1 MPDYELIARE
11 FEKAGKPE
19 LAAKYRAM
27 AGQAQPSAPAPAP
40 ARVERPV
47 RQQQRPAPEPVQFV
61 PPEEQDVA
69 QTEYITRLR
78 ADVAAGR
85 ESVEELNRATGYT
98 MTEEEL
104 AAARPPSPLD
114 TTTFLRAPA
123 ERLTEQLY
131 RASVPATAQFMAGT
145 MSGEE
150 AAARAREEA
159 RRRRTAAPA
168 PAVVPSPVMERP
180 APKPITPGL
189 GTFYTEALDVVMP
202 GTRAEERDVVAG
214 LIDLRTELSR
224 LQEEAEV
231 EYVNQGYTRE
241 SAKAQAQKDVA
252 DVLAIRTGIEGE
264 PVSRGFGVGDYIP
277 LVREFPFYRESRIDF
292 GAEGPAQ
299 IREESGA
306 LRPATQ
312 GEQLRESFAR
322 QTLLTPQE
330 AAARRQVRAVEREE
344 AVAAA
349 GGRILLPQY
358 EEELRQKIIDNTD
371 PYFSNLLTSRDPQSG
386 TVIETKLGSFL
397 RSTGLISTII
407 NEAALALPLFYEV
420 DEQGNPVDPNSF
432 AFKANDFVT
441 RGLERM
447 GVSAQDAK
455 DMTSGVVGGSVV
467 PLGLPMPFQP
477 IQRKEPTV
485 IDPTGFRGV
494 SETETFVGDVALS
507 LAKGR
512 FLGDELA
519 SMPGYTAD
527 LAEGLYANNVPMG
540 TGDRLMWDESKQLAI
555 IGYPLVFGAGSE
567 MVYGIGPFAAAG
579 KVARATGKGIKA
591 ASMVG
596 DLSDAATRAQKL
608 NDAST
613 LQRFIYGVGEN
624 IEAPIEASK
633 KRQNARIIQDLMDY
647 KAAKPDVDLLL
658 DASEARKVASDTIAK
673 DTLTPYV
680 LMQMM
685 RSNAVS
691 TVGDLR
697 AIAGD
702 SLSGAEFMRSA
713 GLSGLPDST
722 PLRQSLAYGVPTRM
736 QGGAPA
742 STMDDQIKR
751 AYKEFLRTV
760 HNAEIEAIL
769 ADTRATDD
777 IKAARIFA
785 LLGDSNTV
793 GLPFEANITAR
804 DYFDAALLRQ
814 QTGQFSPQDAG
825 IFALAAKAVNDP
837 KQADTTAGIIA
848 KFFPKNNLSYPAV
861 KAGSPI
867 YKTLNEFGRAL
878 ANQGARPLP
887 FTGTGRPVP
896 QVRVPPTPP
905 LRGPLAESYLRRTGG
920 NLPEW
925 SSVAAAPDL
934 YRDAAIS
941 AGSRAVEATLENLIP
956 DDLVFVTSTLMAP
969 RQRLTPEV
977 FEAVRKDVDLV
988 DLDVV
993 PQLGPAINGR
1003 RTVVYDWTTND
1014 VYGDIATR
1022 STVALGGAEA
1032 VRRSPLKKSIIDALT
1047 NDQPLTAAQHQ
1058 VLDDALRTQ
1067 AFRRVL
1073 GTSAKEAVFAG
1084 AQTQQARVPTTQ
1096 LDVLSALE
1104 ERVPGLATGEARP
1117 RLRRSFAEARE
1128 PSAPSLAAGA
1138 FVLSKEAVGSML
1150 VKAGR
1155 QFNKDNITELG
1166 RNLRDNLVMSQTP
1179 VAFETTVEAA
1189 QRRISSIADNFQRE
1203 VRDEALRTKDPVAAF
1218 DAVVARRVARD
1229 ERVYQESMLR
1239 GVKNLMDQGL
1249 DEDEAYSILAYQSR
1263 AGKDQKALGELIAA
1277 EGVVKDAKQLAEKA
1291 AYQEMMEDNWASL
1304 LQSFFGKELYL
1315 SVIGPDYKTLDPYI
1329 YRVSPTGDR
1338 VPRQITLAEVRD
1350 VIAAVRRDNPTLI
1363 ARGLQ
1368 RGKLPF
1374 GEVVT
1379 QLTKGR
1385 LRGTD
1390 DAVFETLTAWAM
1402 DRDKQFFVREA
1413 VTDLFDN
1420 NPWMVTDLLPTS
1432 SAATGGFRG
1441 VVEADAIATGR
1452 QRVLGGLEALA
1463 LKAAEIEAAKRS
1475 GTPLP
1480 LNAAEIDARSRMQAR
1495 YGGSTQLRDAYVGR
1509 TLFNTPKGA
1518 EVRVPG
1524 TPFMRKMDD
1533 FRMDGKPQNFD
1544 GEAGLYTSRL
1554 DNILVRAYRNL
1565 DARTRRELVETVYA
1579 KMLAEGTQTP
1589 DIAILAAERL
1599 DNPDLRLLFFEKK
1612 ATSEAIARVV
1622 SNIQDQA
1629 ALQGRYSLNPQDAA
1643 LLSAIEAA
1651 KRAGASE
1658 FEIVQEMR
1666 RALLGTAIESFVL
1679 PAAQEMQQN
1688 LRAYGWAPDLA
1699 SSRQD
1704 LVTLVGNVDMA
1715 DPRFVLAGQD
1725 FVEDLSKL
1733 RVQAMNG
1740 ELAEKLDTLQ
1750 RSDLLARAMGGNG
1763 NAAGQYVMTVV
1774 SDALTLPR
1782 TLAAGGLL
1790 AGGLYA
1796 QPLFDDSSFVVPIP
1810 LPNTRYLGVNIMT
1823 APFIAATSLG
1833 TMGALRV
1840 MTDVGGDVGMLGAR
1854 EQARQSGRQV
1864 AAQAPDFLSRPLVN
1878 TLQPGTPTDV
1888 LFSSVTGKQWTRTE
1902 FFDAVERNSLNL
1914 SMGGVE
1920 FADAYAR
1927 DLARDARLTAEGIK
1941 AGPLR
1946 QYVLR
1951 NIDPTRT
1958 GIYQYIANSM
1968 DRAVRQNVFAT
1979 ALKNGM
1985 PEEQAAA
1992 LARASMLDYGANKYT
2007 KFLNKYVMFLAF
2019 REAMA
2024 REVIS
2029 SLTRD
2034 PSAITRTISL
2044 HQDLSKQMDGE
2055 LQADHAK
2062 TRLPF
2067 PKTFVFDNTAASRN
2081 YGPSSPGLDMYADM
2095 AQFAGWVLQTGADD
2109 IPPGT
2114 LAQAVADES
2123 LSPIA
2128 NYILSDARARPSM
2141 SGKGQK
2147 VPDEW
2152 VAYAIQNSPNG
2163 IWPWMKETYNIK
2175 PVVVEREKAPGRL
2188 TAVDPQ
2194 APQLGRTEYRFAS
2207 PKDHARF
2214 MRDLAVLQ
2222 ILGFERTTSDYTK
2235 AGLTYGVEDYINP
2248 KKRGLPST
2256 LGFLSGL
2263 ETALGSESPEALVER
2278 ALREQQQAVRAREPK
2293 Q

>member
-1 MPDYELIARE
+1 ME
-11 FEKAGKPE
+11 
-19 LAAKYRAM
+19 
-27 AGQAQPSAPAPAP
+27 
-40 ARVERPV
+40 
-47 RQQQRPAPEPVQFV
+47 FV
-61 PPEEQDVA
+61 PAEEQDAA
-69 QTEYITRLR
+69 QQDYEARLR
-78 ADVAAGR
+78 DDYARGAISAEALR
-85 ESVEELNRATGYT
+85 EGTGYT
-98 MTEEEL
+98 ITDAELRALRPPRPLDTSALLRAPNERMTEE
-104 AAARPPSPLD
+104 
-114 TTTFLRAPA
+114 
-123 ERLTEQLY
+123 LY
-131 RASVPATAQFMAGT
+131 RASVPVTEQFMAGT

-150 AAARAREEA
+150 AAARSREEA
-159 RRRRTAAPA
+159 RRRRQAPA
-168 PAVVPSPVMERP
+168 SAIVPSPVVEPP
-180 APKPITPGL
+180 ARTPITPGL
-189 GTFYTEALDVVMP
+189 GTFYQEALDVVMP

-214 LIDLRTELSR
+214 LIDLRREMAR
-224 LQEEAEV
+224 LQDEAEV
-231 EYVNQGYTRE
+231 EYVKQGYTQD
-241 SAKAQAQKDVA
+241 SAKAQAAKDVA
-252 DVLAIRTGIEGE
+252 DVLALRTGVEGE

-292 GAEGPAQ
+292 AAPGPAQ
-299 IREESGA
+299 IRDESGA
-306 LRPATQ
+306 VRPATQ

-330 AAARRQVRAVEREE
+330 AAARRQVRSVEREE

-349 GGRILLPQY
+349 GGRILLPEY
-358 EEELRQKIIDNTD
+358 EEELRQKIVENTD
-371 PYFSNLLTSRDPQSG
+371 PYFTDIMTSRDPQTG
-386 TVIETKLGSFL
+386 TVIETKLGAFL
-397 RSTGLISTII
+397 RSTGLISTIA

-420 DEQGNPVDPNSF
+420 DEQGNPVNPNSF
-432 AFKANDFVT
+432 AFKANDFMT
-441 RGLERM
+441 RSLERM
-447 GVSAQDAK
+447 GVSPQDAQ
-455 DMTSGVVGGSVV
+455 DMTSGVVGGSTV

-477 IQRKEPTV
+477 IRRKAPTV

-494 SETETFVGDVALS
+494 SETETFVGDVALA

-555 IGYPLVFGAGSE
+555 VGYPLIFGAGAE

-579 KVARATGKGIKA
+579 KVARTTGKGVKA

-596 DLSDAATRAQKL
+596 DLSDSATRAQKL
-608 NDAST
+608 NDASS

-647 KAAKPDVDLLL
+647 KPAKADVDLLL
-658 DASEARKVASDTIAK
+658 DASEARKVAADTIAK

-680 LMQMM
+680 LMQML
-685 RSNAVS
+685 RSGAVR

-713 GLSGLPDST
+713 GFSALPDST
-722 PLRQSLAYGVPTRM
+722 PLRQSLGFGVPTRM
-736 QGGAPA
+736 QGGIPAP
-742 STMDDQIKR
+742 TMDDAIKR
-751 AYKEFLRTV
+751 SYREFLRTV
-760 HNAEIEAIL
+760 HSAEIEAIL
-769 ADTRATDD
+769 ADTRASDD

-785 LLGDSNTV
+785 LVGDSNTI
-793 GLPFEANITAR
+793 GAPFMRTVTAQ
-804 DYFDAALLRQ
+804 DYFDLALIRQ
-814 QTGQFSPQDAG
+814 KQNQFSPQDAG
-825 IFALAAKAVNDP
+825 LFALASRAVGDSA
-837 KQADTTAGIIA
+837 QTDTTAGIVA
-848 KFFPKNNLSYPAV
+848 QYFPRTNLSYPAV

-867 YKTLNEFGRAL
+867 YKTLHEFGRTL
-878 ANQGARPLP
+878 ANQQTPAVPL
-887 FTGTGRPVP
+887 TSAMQPVP
-896 QVRVPPTPP
+896 PVRVPPSTP

-920 NLPEW
+920 NLPDAQ
-925 SSVAAAPDL
+925 SVAAAPDL
-934 YRDAAIS
+934 YRDAAIG

-977 FEAVRKDVDLV
+977 FESVRNDVDLAA
-988 DLDVV
+988 LNVV
-993 PQLGPAINGR
+993 ARPGPAVDGR
-1003 RTVVYDWTTND
+1003 RTVVFDWTTND
-1014 VYGDIATR
+1014 ANGDIATR
-1022 STVALGGAEA
+1022 ATKALGGAEA
-1032 VRRSPLKKSIIDALT
+1032 VRRSPVFKSVIDALT
-1047 NDQPLTAAQHQ
+1047 NAQPLTSAQHQ
-1058 VLDDALRTQ
+1058 LLDDAFRTQ

-1073 GTSAKEAVFAG
+1073 GSSGKEAVFAG

-1096 LDVLSALE
+1096 LDVLSAAE

-1128 PSAPSLAAGA
+1128 PSAPSVAAGA
-1138 FVLSKEAVGSML
+1138 YVLGKEAVGSLL
-1150 VKAGR
+1150 VKTGR
-1155 QFNKDNITELG
+1155 QFKKDNVTELG

-1179 VAFETTVEAA
+1179 VAFEATMEAA

-1218 DAVVARRVARD
+1218 DAVVGRRVARD

-1239 GVKNLMDQGL
+1239 GVQNLMDQGL
-1249 DEDEAYSILAYQSR
+1249 TEDEAYSILAYQSR

-1277 EGVVKDAKQLAEKA
+1277 EGVVKDAKQVAEQA
-1291 AYQEMMEDNWASL
+1291 AYREMMEDSWASL

-1329 YRVSPTGDR
+1329 YRVGPGGEM

-1350 VIAAVRRDNPTLI
+1350 VLATIRRDNPTLLS
-1363 ARGLQ
+1363 RGLQ

-1379 QLTKGR
+1379 QLSKGR

-1402 DRDKQFFVREA
+1402 DRDKQFFIREA
-1413 VTDLFDN
+1413 VTDLFDQ

-1441 VVEADAIATGR
+1441 VTEADAIATGR
-1452 QRVLGGLEALA
+1452 QRVLGGLDALRIKSEEIA
-1463 LKAAEIEAAKRS
+1463 AAKQAGTPVPTSAAEV
-1475 GTPLP
+1475 
-1480 LNAAEIDARSRMQAR
+1480 DARSRMQAR
-1495 YGGSTQLRDAYVGR
+1495 YGGDPNLRDIYVGR
-1509 TLFNTPKGA
+1509 SMMNTPKGV

-1524 TPFMRKMDD
+1524 TPFSRKMDD
-1533 FRMDGKPQNFD
+1533 FRLDGKPQAFE
-1544 GEAGLYTSRL
+1544 GQAGIYTSRL

-1629 ALQGRYSLNPQDAA
+1629 KIQGRGSLNPQDAA
-1643 LLSAIEAA
+1643 LLRAIEAA
-1651 KRAGASE
+1651 QQAGATD

-1704 LVTLVGNVDMA
+1704 LVTLVGNVDMT

-1725 FVEDLSKL
+1725 FVQDLSKL
-1733 RVQAMNG
+1733 RVQAQSG

-1750 RSDLLARAMGGNG
+1750 RSDLLARALGGNSA
-1763 NAAGQYVMTVV
+1763 AAGQYVMTVV

-1790 AGGLYA
+1790 AGGFYA
-1796 QPLFDDSSFVVPIP
+1796 QPLFDDSSFVVPLP

-1840 MTDVGGDVGMLGAR
+1840 MTDVGGDVGMVGAR

-1864 AAQAPDFLSRPLVN
+1864 AAQAPDFFSRPLVN
-1878 TLQPGTPTDV
+1878 TLQPGTATDV
-1888 LFSSVTGKQWTRTE
+1888 LFESVTGKQWTRAE

-1920 FADAYAR
+1920 YADAYAR
-1927 DLARDARLTAEGIK
+1927 DLARDARLTAEGLK

-1946 QYVLR
+1946 QYLLR
-1951 NIDPTRT
+1951 NMDPTRT

-1985 PEEQAAA
+1985 PEEQAAT

-2029 SLTRD
+2029 SLARD
-2034 PSAITRTISL
+2034 PSAMTRTISL

-2055 LQADHAK
+2055 LGADYSK

-2067 PKTFVFDNTAASRN
+2067 PKTFVFDGSAASRN

-2141 SGKGQK
+2141 SGKGAK

-2152 VAYAIQNSPNG
+2152 VAYAIENSPNG
-2163 IWPWMKETYNIK
+2163 LWPWMKQAYNIK
-2175 PVVVEREKAPGRL
+2175 PVVAGREKTPGRL

-2194 APQLGRTEYRFAS
+2194 APQLGRTEYRFAG

-2214 MRDLAVLQ
+2214 MRDMAVMQ
-2222 ILGFERTTSDYTK
+2222 VLGFERTTADYTK
-2235 AGLTYGVEDYINP
+2235 AGLTYGVEDYIDP

-2256 LGFLSGL
+2256 LGFLSGF

-2278 ALREQQQAVRAREPK
+2278 ALREQEQAVRAREPK
-2293 Q
+2293 R